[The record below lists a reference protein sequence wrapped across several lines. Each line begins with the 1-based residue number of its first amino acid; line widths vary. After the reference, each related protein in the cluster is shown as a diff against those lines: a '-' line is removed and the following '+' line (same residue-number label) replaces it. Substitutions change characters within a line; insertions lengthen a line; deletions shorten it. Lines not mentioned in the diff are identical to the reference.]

1 MILPVLWRHPYDAR
15 IAGFSYAE
23 PRFKASGHW
32 ILRQDRGFS
41 TRDEP
46 LPSVS
51 GTASRNLVPGK
62 PAVRHRSRAERFRQ
76 CPTSV
81 VGPLQIEREA
91 QLQIERE
98 AQPLVLDMKV
108 VLGSAE
114 QVGIQQQADIDQ
126 DFLGIPPDH

>member
-46 LPSVS
+46 LPSVF
-51 GTASRNLVPGK
+51 GIASRSPVPGK
-62 PAVRHRSRAERFRQ
+62 PAVRHRSRQRVAW
-76 CPTSV
+76 
-81 VGPLQIEREA
+81 I
-91 QLQIERE
+91 
-98 AQPLVLDMKV
+98 
-108 VLGSAE
+108 
-114 QVGIQQQADIDQ
+114 
-126 DFLGIPPDH
+126 